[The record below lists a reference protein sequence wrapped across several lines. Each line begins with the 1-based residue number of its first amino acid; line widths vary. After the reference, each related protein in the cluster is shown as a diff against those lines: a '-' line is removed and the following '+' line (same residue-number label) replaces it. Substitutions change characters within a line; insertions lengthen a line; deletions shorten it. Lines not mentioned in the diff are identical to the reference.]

1 MTDQNNQLQLIYPT
15 IDLFLYDLKAGL
27 GQEPDKLTANR
38 QLFWQKIYGNSLS
51 SQQLEKLQKAEQDE
65 SEYVE
70 LLIDYQQKSIQPL
83 PSPHDGYYYPVQLGD
98 TYGLQVDC
106 TANYIKDYK
115 SSPQSIDC
123 LPTLQKAILTN
134 LHQQPAKLGQT
145 WFIWGQLADANQDF
159 DETAEKCFE
168 QLNLPGKGSWNKES
182 QGKFLGGNIYELW
195 RQPSEHE
202 NISDGYHLLI
212 CLFPHHLRIEAIRQN
227 VVKLY
232 PQLMR
237 LLRYR
242 HKILWAYSQSQEIK
256 TNFKN
261 SAALVQTTITD
272 LNQPISNA
280 KVDISH
286 LQQTLADTPEILLK
300 YTNSLSYLDDQR
312 RTIKVNLG
320 NYNKRWTKLKDL
332 DANSEWKFLQ
342 EFSEF
347 TQTKFLE
354 QIESD
359 QANINSRLTLMENT
373 IKTVQGIIDLERA
386 KSDRQLNQTVAIA
399 GIGLAISQ
407 VASAVILSQP
417 PEKQANFNE
426 VINFRTQATFSIVS
440 ISVILTV
447 VAAILILRP
456 FRRK

>member
-1 MTDQNNQLQLIYPT
+1 MTDQNNPIQLIYPT

-38 QLFWQKIYGNSLS
+38 QGFWQKIYGNSLS
-51 SQQLEKLQKAEQDE
+51 SQQLEKLEKSEQDE

-83 PSPHDGYYYPVQLGD
+83 PSPLDGYYYPVQLGD

-106 TANYIKDYK
+106 TANYIKDYQ
-115 SSPQSIDC
+115 SCPQSIAC
-123 LPTLQKAILTN
+123 FPKLQEAILNN
-134 LHQQPAKLGQT
+134 LHQQSAKLGQT
-145 WFIWGQLADANQDF
+145 WLIWGQLADANQDF

-168 QLNLPGKGSWNKES
+168 QLNVPGKGSWNKES
-182 QGKFLGGNIYELW
+182 QGKFLGGNIYEVW

-256 TNFKN
+256 TNFKK

-300 YTNSLSYLDDQR
+300 YTNSITYLDDQR

-332 DANSEWKFLQ
+332 DANGEWKFLQ

-347 TQTKFLE
+347 SQTKFLE

-373 IKTVQGIIDLERA
+373 IKTVQGIIDLERT
-386 KSDRQLNQTVAIA
+386 KGDRQLNQTVAIA

-417 PEKQANFNE
+417 PEKQPNLNE